1 MVTKIRA
8 GMDRNE
14 FGIGLIEYIQTD
26 LICKRTDEYNPKY
39 NECIWSEISW
49 SFVVFIDPQM

>member
-14 FGIGLIEYIQTD
+14 FGVGLIEYIQTD
-26 LICKRTDEYNPKY
+26 LICKRTAEYDPKY
-39 NECIWSEISW
+39 SECI
-49 SFVVFIDPQM
+49 